1 MQIKKRIAHKSNM
14 DIPKSLKAL
23 SAYQSAYQQQLRK
36 LPYYNMVAPV
46 IEDFLQKIVQRGA
59 FYTRTP
65 VSALGG
71 ILSSKRIKSVME
83 TGTSS
88 TNGGAQTRKEVTEA
102 LFGCR
107 ADKLLPAEYPKYG
120 FLSQA
125 NAVRDL
131 FVNSQMWS
139 QYGDVS
145 IQLNKESLMHR
156 TTLCVG
162 NSVNFGRCFTMIPT
176 RVDDIKATCLSG
188 LAHNGKPLMS
198 MPDPLL
204 CYIIFASLV
213 LEHKLTLD
221 NFPELESIAVNA
233 PPMFEFFELQYHGEI
248 DITRDVERIDVV
260 PSTQEERAEL
270 EIFKQKFES
279 IGVKFFISEGL

>member
-1 MQIKKRIAHKSNM
+1 M
-14 DIPKSLKAL
+14 DTPKSLKAL
-23 SAYQSAYQQQLRK
+23 PSYQYAYREQLRK

-46 IEDFLQKIVQRGA
+46 IEDFLQKIVEKGA
-59 FYTRTP
+59 FYTRTQ
-65 VSALGG
+65 VSALES
-71 ILSSKRIKSVME
+71 ILSSRRIKSVME

-107 ADKLLPAEYPKYG
+107 TSKLLPSEYPKYG
-120 FLSQA
+120 FLSQP

-131 FVNSQMWS
+131 FVNAQMWS

-145 IQLNKESLMHR
+145 IQLNKECLMHR

-188 LAHNGKPLMS
+188 LAHNGEPLMPMS
-198 MPDPLL
+198 NPLL

-213 LEHKLTLD
+213 LEHKLTFD
-221 NFPELESIAVNA
+221 NFPELENVAVNA
-233 PPMFEFFELQYHGEI
+233 PPMFEFFELQFHGEI
-248 DITRDVERIDVV
+248 DITRDVERIDVI
-260 PSTQEERAEL
+260 PSSPEERSLL
-270 EIFKQKFES
+270 EDFKQKFES